1 MQKPMP
7 QLNALKAFEAAARHL
22 SLTKAGQELHVT
34 AGALSHQIRGLEEL
48 LGLKLFERGTRSIAL
63 TRAGLRLYPGLRSG
77 FSQIREA
84 VEALAREGNERAL
97 VISTPPGFTS
107 KFLAPRLYRFS
118 AAHPEIDARVSSTV
132 VNANFVTDGVDIAVR
147 NMPAESQDDPELAVE
162 VLVSM
167 AYVPVCSPKLI
178 KMRGPL
184 RSRETLKT
192 MPLIHDESL
201 GNRPGLLG
209 WADWFAAAGI
219 TGVDLSR
226 GLRFTSTDHALDA
239 TIEGAGV
246 LLTHDILA
254 YDELRTGRLII
265 PFALSLSSKRVYS
278 LVYPKRRGDHPNVQA
293 FRSWIKKEIEALD
306 WQRWRASLAL
316 GPQPDESLI
325 TEPPRRRERALRG
338 RR

>member
-1 MQKPMP
+1 MP

-184 RSRETLKT
+184 RSREALKT

-316 GPQPDESLI
+316 GKQPDESLI